1 MIHSLLQLL
10 AAKLDSPF
18 IPWKR
23 LVVGFSL
30 GQFVFENWL
39 LWRQFGVYKRTILPK
54 TLEKEVDQ
62 TTFEKSQVCFVGD
75 I

>member
-1 MIHSLLQLL
+1 MIHGILQLI
-10 AAKLDSPF
+10 ASKLDSPF

-30 GQFVFENWL
+30 GQFFFENWL
-39 LWRQFGVYKRTILPK
+39 LYRQYGVYQRTIRPK

-62 TTFEKSQVCFVGD
+62 TTFDKSQVR
-75 I
+75 